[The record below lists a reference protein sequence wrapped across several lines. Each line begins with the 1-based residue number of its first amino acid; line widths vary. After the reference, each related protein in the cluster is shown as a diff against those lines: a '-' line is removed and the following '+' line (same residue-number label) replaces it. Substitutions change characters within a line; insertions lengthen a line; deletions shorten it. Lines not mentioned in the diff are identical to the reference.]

1 MLSDKAYNVLK
12 WIALLF
18 MPSLATFIG
27 VVGKVWGME
36 NVDAWVTTIN
46 AVGIFIGAIIGVSNT
61 VYNKTKETDN
71 EGN

>member
-27 VVGKVWGME
+27 VVCKVWGME

-46 AVGIFIGAIIGVSNT
+46 SVGFFIGAIIGVSNT
-61 VYNKTKETDN
+61 VYNKTKENDN